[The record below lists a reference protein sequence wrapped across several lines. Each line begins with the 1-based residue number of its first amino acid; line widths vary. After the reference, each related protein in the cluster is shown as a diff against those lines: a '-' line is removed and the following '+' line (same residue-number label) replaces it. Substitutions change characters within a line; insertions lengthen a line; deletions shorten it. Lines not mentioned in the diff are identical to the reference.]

1 MSGLMNPTGENPSS
15 VLDELRNRLTINVSS
30 DPEDILAS
38 MPKDKRNAILVM
50 AREANRVM
58 RFSNISAAQA
68 ISRLYPNADMD
79 KRKVILALLNAEED
93 RPDFAAR
100 QVGLDSASSEWDA
113 LPPLEEVLARG
124 PSFIS
129 TGSKTNSQTEAL
141 ISRPQR
147 PAPTYTSNDNA
158 EDASSF
164 MEALTA
170 SESGG
175 RADAEYV
182 TQDGRRHVGLLQ
194 FSEARLQDYR
204 NATGETFTQGQFI
217 QDVELQS
224 RVGDWH
230 INDLDAAIDDLGE
243 AAAGLDRDGLRAIG
257 HLGGRSSIRRFV
269 RTNGGYNPSDE
280 LGTSLSDYYTRFS
293 GGAGR

>member
-1 MSGLMNPTGENPSS
+1 MTGLMNPTGKDTSS
-15 VLDELRNRLTINVSS
+15 ILDELRTRLAINVQR
-30 DPEDILAS
+30 DPETILAS
-38 MPKDKRNAILVM
+38 MSEDKRNAILVM

-93 RPDFAAR
+93 RPDVAAR
-100 QVGLDSASSEWDA
+100 QVELDSASSEWDA

-158 EDASSF
+158 GDASSF
-164 MEALTA
+164 MDALTA

-204 NATGETFTQGQFI
+204 NATGEIFTQDEFV
-217 QDVELQS
+217 QDLELQQ
-224 RVGDWH
+224 RVGQWH
-230 INDLDAAIDDLGE
+230 FANIDQAIDGLGSE
-243 AAAGLDRDGLRAIG
+243 AAGYDRDGLRAVA
-257 HLGGRSSIRRFV
+257 HLGGTAGMRRFV
-269 RTNGGYNPSDE
+269 RSNGDYSPSDE
-280 LGTSLSDYYTRFS
+280 LGTSLSDYYARFS
-293 GGAGR
+293 GEAGR